1 MASSGSNR
9 HNPLR
14 VGLTG
19 GIGSGK
25 STVADLFAAFGVSII
40 DADLIARELVEPE
53 RPAYREIVA
62 QFGPGILNPDGS
74 LNRARLRER
83 VFADTPAR
91 VRLEA
96 ILHPRIRS
104 IMEQRAQLTRGP
116 YTVLVAPLLLEN
128 GLHDMVDRVLVV
140 DATEAVQIA
149 RVRSRSGLSEREIRA
164 IMATQ
169 MARNERRSRAHD
181 VIDNDGDR
189 ETLSKAV
196 AALHQRYLT
205 LAGAQFRNDI
215 PR

>member
-1 MASSGSNR
+1 MATPLPNK

-25 STVADLFAAFGVSII
+25 STVAELFAKLGVSII
-40 DADLIARELVEPE
+40 DADVIARELVEPE

-62 QFGPGILNPDGS
+62 QFGPGILNTDGS

-83 VFADTPAR
+83 VFADTATR

-104 IMEQRAQLTRGP
+104 IMEQRAQLGRGP
-116 YTVLVAPLLLEN
+116 YVLMVAPLLLEN
-128 GLHDMVDRVLVV
+128 GLEDMVDRVLVV
-140 DATEAVQIA
+140 DATDATQVA
-149 RVRSRSGLSEREIRA
+149 RVHARSGLSEGQIRA

-169 MARNERRSRAHD
+169 VSRNERRSRAHD
-181 VIDNDGDR
+181 VIENDGDR
-189 ETLSKAV
+189 EALTQAV
-196 AALHQRYLT
+196 AALHKRYLA
-205 LAGAQFRNDI
+205 LAQG
-215 PR
+215 